1 MAEFFE
7 RKRVKLL
14 QDRVIHIM
22 LNGGVVQSKDD

>member
-22 LNGGVVQSKDD
+22 LNGGVIQSPR